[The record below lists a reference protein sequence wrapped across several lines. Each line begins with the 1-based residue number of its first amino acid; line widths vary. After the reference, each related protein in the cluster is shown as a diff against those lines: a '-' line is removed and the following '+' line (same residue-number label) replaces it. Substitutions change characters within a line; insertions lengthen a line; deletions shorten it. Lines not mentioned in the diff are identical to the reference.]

1 MPKSFAIDAD
11 DRVYVLDVFA
21 ARVLVLADG
30 RVQRSLPLP
39 EDARFVTDLAIDDLG
54 TLVVLDSIGRRI
66 YAAAKEAPSF
76 SPIGGDL
83 TNALVTLPSTLASAK
98 GLIFVVEGSGGG
110 LAAFGQDGAFL
121 GRHLTPGWKDGSL
134 NHPSQLCI
142 NDRDEVFVADRDN
155 SRVQVFSLSR

>member
-1 MPKSFAIDAD
+1 M
-11 DRVYVLDVFA
+11 
-21 ARVLVLADG
+21 
-30 RVQRSLPLP
+30 
-39 EDARFVTDLAIDDLG
+39 
-54 TLVVLDSIGRRI
+54 
-66 YAAAKEAPSF
+66 
-76 SPIGGDL
+76 
-83 TNALVTLPSTLASAK
+83 TLPSALASAK

-110 LAAFGQDGAFL
+110 IAAFGQDGAFL